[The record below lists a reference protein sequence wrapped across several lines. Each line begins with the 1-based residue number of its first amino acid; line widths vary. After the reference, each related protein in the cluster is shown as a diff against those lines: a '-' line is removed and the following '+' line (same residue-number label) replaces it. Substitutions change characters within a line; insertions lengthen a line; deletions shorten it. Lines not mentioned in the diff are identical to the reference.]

1 VKKTISIFIFL
12 LFSAAFGWMEQG
24 GIIGARMS
32 LQESG
37 SLVSTNVDGATTNIR
52 PNTWTNRVPVGD
64 TGKRS
69 SLRDYSNTYTIEFDG
84 VLTLTPHATGVGGL
98 DSGTLNSNILYAV
111 YVIGQSK
118 GRGRSNVSVIM
129 STNLVRPT
137 LSTNASGKYL
147 AWDTWRRV
155 GAVRTHWTNG
165 GITNISPFVQTGQGR
180 ERTMWYNTAATL
192 NALTAGNSGTNTVFT
207 SVDASGFIPIDCEAI
222 ITAAIVQGTTNSAAG
237 VALKPSAG
245 YSLAENVSAVGS
257 KVLNVDGANV
267 QAVFNVRIPVVSRAF
282 LYYVLDD
289 DDVASFA
296 VAGYVDEL

>member
-1 VKKTISIFIFL
+1 MKQTIIIFICL
-12 LFSAAFGWMEQG
+12 LFSAAFGSLEQG
-24 GIIGARMS
+24 EIIGAGMS

-37 SLVSTNVDGATTNIR
+37 TLVSTNIVGANTNITT
-52 PNTWTNRVPVGD
+52 NTWTNRVLLGE
-64 TGKRS
+64 TGKWSR
-69 SLRDYSNTYTIEFDG
+69 LRDVSNTYTIEFNG
-84 VLTLTPHATGVGGL
+84 TLILTPHTTGVGGL
-98 DSGTLNSNILYAV
+98 DSGTLASNRLYAV

-118 GRGRSNVSVIM
+118 GRGRSNVSAIM
-129 STNLVRPT
+129 STNLVHPV

-165 GITNISPFVQTGQGR
+165 GITNISPFVQTGLGR

-192 NALTAGNSGTNTVFT
+192 NALTAGNGGTNTVFT

-245 YSLAENVSAVGS
+245 YDSTENVSAVGI
-257 KVLNVDGANV
+257 KVLNVADVNA
-267 QAVFNVRIPVVSRAF
+267 QACFNVRLPVVSRAF
-282 LYYVLDD
+282 LYYVLNTA
-289 DDVASFA
+289 DVASFV